1 MKVTAKEFSARTGF
15 PLKLIRRMC
24 RSGQLDHWQ
33 IGRRYYVDEE
43 KALLQMEL
51 YKATPIYRPE
61 ATYRYRK
68 SRQMQGNGSGTV
80 VTLKDIIK
88 KKKAEA
94 AATATAKDRGKVSTF
109 ISPIRIIPHGSGG

>member
-1 MKVTAKEFSARTGF
+1 MKITAKEFSIRTGF

-43 KALLQMEL
+43 KTLAQMEL
-51 YKATPIYRPE
+51 YKAVPAYQSAPPCRW
-61 ATYRYRK
+61 RK
-68 SRQMQGNGSGTV
+68 SQRSPGNDNGT

-94 AATATAKDRGKVSTF
+94 AATATAKDRGKACGLK
-109 ISPIRIIPHGSGG
+109 SPIRIIPCNENM